1 MSFKSK
7 LNSKEGRLAKNTIML
22 FLLTFSNYVFNFAT
36 IPYQTRIL
44 GAEVMGNLNFATATM
59 TYFVLFLDFGFLL
72 SATEDVARERDNAK
86 RVSEIYT
93 CVTVCKAIFVLICF
107 AVLTI
112 LCTTV
117 ERFKTDRPLFFLYL
131 IAHSCYAF
139 LPDFLYRGIENMQAI
154 TVRSVLIKAFS
165 TCMIFI
171 FLRHPS
177 QYYVVPIFTGIGNL
191 AAVLATLLHLK
202 NLGYGFVKITFKQVW
217 FTFKRSCF
225 FFYSRIASAIFTAT
239 NTFLLGMSYGAGS
252 ALVGLYSTA
261 EKGIT
266 VAKQAI
272 SPVTDSLYP
281 YMVKHRN
288 FRMVK
293 KLLILGVPVL
303 LVGCSVVMVFAKPL
317 CAFVFGAEYY
327 EAGTYLR
334 LLAPVVFFSYPS
346 TMFGFPVLTPMGL
359 AKYANLSTI
368 CAAILHIL
376 MLIGI
381 YIFTGSL
388 SPIYICIATC
398 ITEIFTCLFRM
409 TVVIKNRALISTNQ

>member
-22 FLLTFSNYVFNFAT
+22 FLLTFSNYLFNFAT

-72 SATEDVARERDNAK
+72 SATEDVARDRDNSH

-93 CVTVCKAIFVLICF
+93 CVTICKAIFVLICF
-107 AVLTI
+107 IILTV

-117 ERFKTDRPLFFLYL
+117 ERFKADILLFYLYL

-154 TVRSVLIKAFS
+154 TIRSVLIKAFS

-171 FLRHPS
+171 FLREPS

-191 AAVLATLLHLK
+191 GAVFATLLHVK
-202 NLGYGFVKITFKQVW
+202 KLGYSFVKTSFKEIW
-217 FTFKRSCF
+217 ITFKRSLF
-225 FFYSRIASAIFTAT
+225 FFYSRIASAVFTAT
-239 NTFLLGMSYGAGS
+239 NTFLLGLSYGAGS
-252 ALVGLYSTA
+252 SLVGLYSTA
-261 EKGIT
+261 EKGVS

-281 YMVKHRN
+281 YMVKNRN
-288 FRMVK
+288 FKMVK
-293 KLLILGVPVL
+293 KLLLLGLPVL
-303 LVGCSVVMVFAKPL
+303 LVGCSVVMIFAKPL

-334 LLAPVVFFSYPS
+334 LLAPTVFLSFPA

-368 CAAILHIL
+368 FAAILHIS
-376 MLIGI
+376 MLLL
-381 YIFTGSL
+381 IFLITGTL
-388 SPIYICIATC
+388 SPIYMCIATC
-398 ITEIFTCLFRM
+398 ITELFTCSFRI
-409 TVVIKNRALISTNQ
+409 TVVIKNRHLLKQN